1 MGRTDALGNGR
12 WSLRFGVR
20 LAAVPRMRSPLLL
33 LLSTALALG
42 ALPSVLTG
50 QTPDSAAPGY
60 TAKQCP
66 PCADW
71 NARHVP
77 QRIFGN
83 VYYVGTK
90 GLSAILVTSPNGH
103 ILLDGGL
110 PESATSIVSNM
121 RRLGFRIEDVRLIL
135 NSHPHY
141 DHAGGIAELQRLS
154 GARVAASPSSALV
167 LERGTPGSD
176 DPQYTIALPYPAV
189 SAVKHI
195 RDGET
200 LYVGRMPIVAHFTPG
215 HTPGGT
221 SWSWRSCQ
229 DDRCLDFVYADSFTP
244 VSAEGFSFS
253 SSTAYPTAL
262 ADFAHGF
269 ALLESLPCDVLLTP
283 HPGASRIFE
292 RLMPGEDNGAP
303 ELIDP
308 TGCRRYVANARSQ
321 LERRLEDEQKK

>member
-1 MGRTDALGNGR
+1 MPNR
-12 WSLRFGVR
+12 
-20 LAAVPRMRSPLLL
+20 LLL
-33 LLSTALALG
+33 RLPTALVLG
-42 ALPSVLTG
+42 ILPSRMTG
-50 QTPDSAAPGY
+50 QTPDSTPTGY
-60 TAKQCP
+60 TAAQCP
-66 PCADW
+66 SCADW

-83 VYYVGTK
+83 VYYVGSK
-90 GLSAILVTSPNGH
+90 GLSSILLTSPNGH

-110 PESATSIVSNM
+110 PETAGSIVANM
-121 RRLGFRIEDVRLIL
+121 RRIGFRIEDVRLIV

-141 DHAGGIAELQRLS
+141 DHAGGIAALQRMS
-154 GARVAASPSSALV
+154 GARVVASPSSALV

-176 DPQYTIALPYPAV
+176 DPQYSIALPYPPV
-189 SAVKHI
+189 SAVKKI

-221 SWSWRSCQ
+221 TWSWRSCQ

-253 SSTAYPTAL
+253 SGTAYPTAL
-262 ADFAHGF
+262 ADFRHSF
-269 ALLESLPCDVLLTP
+269 DVLDSLPCDVLLTP
-283 HPGASRIFE
+283 HPGASRLFE
-292 RLMPGEDNGAP
+292 RLLPGEDNGAP

-308 TGCRRYVANARSQ
+308 TGCRRYAASARTE
-321 LERRLEDEQKK
+321 LEKRLEEEKRR